1 MGPINRPNA
10 AHGVLN
16 MTIAAPSVRFAG
28 MARFLIVDDHPLFRE
43 ALHSALEIAWPK
55 AEAVEA
61 VTVDGALELL
71 GQDPAFDLILLD
83 LNLPGI
89 NGLDGLVRIR
99 GLFPRIPVV
108 VISGHEARDVVAEV
122 MRRGACGFIP
132 KSSRKAELADA
143 VRRIMEEGTYLPE
156 AFREHQPQQMDAPR
170 RLILDRLAS
179 LTPQQMRV
187 LDMLRAGLL
196 NKQIAHEMQVGET
209 TVKAHVSEI
218 LRKLHVFSRT
228 QAVIEVSKLDAAELL
243 KAHDGVGS

>member
-1 MGPINRPNA
+1 
-10 AHGVLN
+10 
-16 MTIAAPSVRFAG
+16 
-28 MARFLIVDDHPLFRE
+28 
-43 ALHSALEIAWPK
+43 
-55 AEAVEA
+55 
-61 VTVDGALELL
+61 
-71 GQDPAFDLILLD
+71 
-83 LNLPGI
+83 
-89 NGLDGLVRIR
+89 
-99 GLFPRIPVV
+99 
-108 VISGHEARDVVAEV
+108 